1 MNALIAR
8 AEDAA
13 HYRPCAGVMLV
24 SEEGRVWVGER
35 NDYPGAWQMPQG
47 GIDHG
52 EEPQLA
58 ALRELEEEPSVS
70 NVALLAEAPDWLK
83 YELPSDLRTRA
94 WKGRWR
100 GQMQKWFAFR
110 HLGRDADIDVAGV
123 ASPEFARWQWVD
135 LDEVP
140 ELIVAFKRPV
150 YEAVV
155 ETFRPYVR

>member
-24 SEEGRVWVGER
+24 SKEGRVWVGER
-35 NDYPGAWQMPQG
+35 NDFPGAWQMPQG

-52 EEPQLA
+52 EDPQVA
-58 ALRELEEEPSVS
+58 ALRELEEETSVS

-94 WKGRWR
+94 
-100 GQMQKWFAFR
+100 
-110 HLGRDADIDVAGV
+110 
-123 ASPEFARWQWVD
+123 
-135 LDEVP
+135 
-140 ELIVAFKRPV
+140 
-150 YEAVV
+150 
-155 ETFRPYVR
+155 